1 MKGMRSKM
9 IKVISVCGTRPDT
22 IKMAPLI
29 LKLMDDRE
37 ICHLT
42 CVTGQH
48 REMVRQILQVFDIK
62 PDHDLDIMK
71 EGQSLEYITSSV
83 ILKFCEVL
91 EKEKPDLVLVHGDTT
106 TCFAAAVAAFYKK
119 IPVGHV
125 EAGLRTN
132 DIYSPF
138 PEEFNRQAVDR
149 ISALLFV
156 PTVNNADNIKKENIP
171 GTVYITG
178 NTVIDTIRTTVKEN
192 YIFKEEMLNDITLRN
207 KRIITVTAHRRENI
221 GYNLENICDAIKELA
236 DEYPDAQFIY
246 TMHPNPLVQ
255 ETVKGMLSGIA
266 NVTLLP
272 ALVFTDLH
280 NLMARAYLVMTD
292 SGGLQE
298 EAPSLGVPVLVL
310 RKETERPEAV
320 EAGTVKLTGVRKENI
335 KSDVRMLMDDNK
347 AYEKMH
353 NAVNPYGDGYASDR
367 IVKAIKEYF
376 RNL

>member
-1 MKGMRSKM
+1 
-9 IKVISVCGTRPDT
+9 
-22 IKMAPLI
+22 MAPLI
-29 LKLMDDRE
+29 LKLQDDTE

-48 REMVRQILQVFDIK
+48 REMVHQILDVFGIR
-62 PDHDLDIMK
+62 PDYDLDIMK

-83 ILKFCEVL
+83 ILKFSEVL

-138 PEEFNRQAVDR
+138 PEEFNRQTVDR
-149 ISALLFV
+149 ISELLFV
-156 PTVNNADNIKKENIP
+156 PTINNADNIKKENIP
-171 GTVYITG
+171 GRVYVTG

-192 YIFKEEMLNDITLRN
+192 HTFKEEILNDIKRSN
-207 KRIITVTAHRRENI
+207 KRIIAITAHRRENI
-221 GYNLENICDAIKELA
+221 GKNLRNICSAIKELA
-236 DEYPDAQFIY
+236 GEYPDTQFIY

-255 ETVKGMLSGIA
+255 ETVKGMLIGIE

-280 NLMARAYLVMTD
+280 NLMAMSYLVMTD

-320 EAGTVKLTGVRKENI
+320 AAGTVKLTGVSKENI
-335 KSDVRMLMDDNK
+335 LRDVRMLQDDNK
-347 AYEKMH
+347 IYEKMH

-367 IVKAIKEYF
+367 IVKAVKEYF